1 MSVTL
6 MPQDVYDDGYE
17 FKTGFRVFDF
27 GKEER
32 LWNLEIFDPGAY
44 CKIKV
49 PGPNGASKGLGCDG
63 ARSSTFQWA
72 QGYCE
77 ASAGNFN
84 PAHPGYHPNFEDE
97 KLYYKTCC
105 EWTGSE
111 CVDNAEFKDGQ
122 FVIEQLD
129 ASSITEAFT
138 SNSWSFV
145 DFVGHGNNYVNIKSR
160 FVRVRGIAHHPVK
173 IRPHLTTTDYLVSD
187 TKQGCI
193 KDQNDITY
201 YDFKPDVYT
210 SEKIE
215 CSYTFRTFGKCD
227 VSYSKGTLGIREC
240 AEACRE
246 DERIMFTMES
256 GECMCAADDCN
267 DFTITSDKM
276 YHINDN
282 DACGYKYR
290 FRGEC
295 SEEKDFLSIVDH
307 KECRDKCHEEGYTS
321 FSMPC
326 KCLSGCEK
334 KAVGTYYLEN
344 SGTCKGYITT
354 LEECEAAAVQLGLSD
369 ISAGQASWTSFAP
382 GCFF

>member
-1 MSVTL
+1 MMMEEYDNKIPSSVACEKNNQYDVEDMTKEECL
-6 MPQDVYDDGYE
+6 AFRSFESSTSVSDSDASDVYDDGYE

-160 FVRVRGIAHHPVK
+160 FVSSWHCSPPCQNQAAS
-173 IRPHLTTTDYLVSD
+173 TDWSAI
-187 TKQGCI
+187 QAG
-193 KDQNDITY
+193 
-201 YDFKPDVYT
+201 T
-210 SEKIE
+210 S
-215 CSYTFRTFGKCD
+215 
-227 VSYSKGTLGIREC
+227 
-240 AEACRE
+240 
-246 DERIMFTMES
+246 
-256 GECMCAADDCN
+256 
-267 DFTITSDKM
+267 
-276 YHINDN
+276 
-282 DACGYKYR
+282 
-290 FRGEC
+290 
-295 SEEKDFLSIVDH
+295 
-307 KECRDKCHEEGYTS
+307 
-321 FSMPC
+321 
-326 KCLSGCEK
+326 
-334 KAVGTYYLEN
+334 
-344 SGTCKGYITT
+344 
-354 LEECEAAAVQLGLSD
+354 
-369 ISAGQASWTSFAP
+369 
-382 GCFF
+382 